1 VPVRIASTFS
11 QQDVPGMG
19 ILAKVLTLLENQL
32 ADHPKRILVLNLV
45 IPELDFPAELT
56 YHKLAV
62 EVSRYKPDHIVCL
75 NTIEPHWMLNMNR
88 ILSQIV
94 HPVPYTL
101 LGCFKDTP
109 KTIYLDFCSMWSASI
124 FKSYTDAELAPVLS
138 DKFFLSHNRNPY
150 PHRQRFFN
158 DIKTHNLLDCGFVSM
173 GSFKGANLL
182 IEENLDAGQYFVNDR
197 QPNINQIPQD
207 TDSVGDLTVWQR
219 QVLVVMS
226 DSYWEKG
233 PSKLG
238 KMYMSE
244 KFYKPI
250 IGLRPLLLYTN
261 PDNYL
266 KYRDNGFDT
275 FEDVFDLTVEDMTAS
290 EEKTRSSIIDAL
302 LQLKAMSPERRLSWY
317 NSLLPRLINNRR
329 HFYNYASQQNK
340 VLEEFRCQHVA

>member
-1 VPVRIASTFS
+1 MPVRIASTFS

-19 ILAKVLTLLENQL
+19 ILAKVLTQLENQL
-32 ADHPKRILVLNLV
+32 ADHSKRILVLNLV
-45 IPELDFPAELT
+45 ILELDSPPELT

-62 EVSRYKPDHIVCL
+62 EVSRYKPDHVVCL
-75 NTIEPHWMLNMNR
+75 NTIEPHWMLDVNR

-109 KTIYLDFCSMWSASI
+109 ETIYLDFCSMWSASI

-150 PHRQRFFN
+150 PHR
-158 DIKTHNLLDCGFVSM
+158 H
-173 GSFKGANLL
+173 
-182 IEENLDAGQYFVNDR
+182 FVNDR

-207 TDSVGDLTVWQR
+207 TDSVGDLSVWQR

-275 FEDVFDLTVEDMTAS
+275 FEDVFGLTVEDMTTS
-290 EEKTRSSIIDAL
+290 EEKSRSSIIKAL
-302 LQLKAMSPERRLSWY
+302 LQLKAMSPEQRLSWY

-329 HFYNYASQQNK
+329 HFYNYAGQQTK
-340 VLEEFRCQHVA
+340 VLEEFRCQHVV